1 MPLDYQ
7 SDIRGTLKVYR
18 ALMPHI
24 SFLLDGIP
32 FDSIDSRVV
41 FHITITYVKN
51 LFSDFYSICS
61 FPLTKKKAAKI
72 LWDFDFAVQSL
83 F

>member
-7 SDIRGTLKVYR
+7 SDIRGTLKVDR
-18 ALMPHI
+18 AQMPHI
-24 SFLLDGIP
+24 SFLFDGIP

-41 FHITITYVKN
+41 FHVPITYVNN
-51 LFSDFYSICS
+51 LFPDFCSICS

-72 LWDFDFAVQSL
+72 LWDFEFAVQSL